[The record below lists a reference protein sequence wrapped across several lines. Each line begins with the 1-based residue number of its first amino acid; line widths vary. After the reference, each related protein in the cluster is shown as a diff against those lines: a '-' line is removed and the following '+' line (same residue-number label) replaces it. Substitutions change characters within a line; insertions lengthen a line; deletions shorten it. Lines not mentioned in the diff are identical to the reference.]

1 MAFWPWTD
9 PPPGE
14 TKSLKSLP
22 TCSRSCVRRRWVA
35 ALCGAGRPR
44 DNLSIHLGMGVGWD
58 EEQALLW
65 ACADEED
72 IDKVSSRE
80 QNYAW
85 WHHLCRSTCIYGA
98 GANFLDA
105 SVKPVRPPSC
115 SPSLPLSCYQRFLF
129 AFITILSSF
138 TSCGFPIYISARSDH
153 LFSLFFLIGNF

>member
-1 MAFWPWTD
+1 MVQINVFFEWFYQWNMFNNEYLKMAFWPWTD

-105 SVKPVRPPSC
+105 LVKPVRPPSC
-115 SPSLPLSCYQRFLF
+115 SPSLPLSLPKVSIHLHHHSLLF
-129 AFITILSSF
+129 
-138 TSCGFPIYISARSDH
+138 H
-153 LFSLFFLIGNF
+153 